1 MFGSEIVFSSWECHG
16 DAINIHL
23 QNDEPISEKIIGI
36 VDMMM
41 RIMMKLM
48 MMMMKL
54 MMMMMKLMMM
64 VSPAR

>member
-23 QNDEPISEKIIGI
+23 HNDEPITEKIIGI

-41 RIMMKLM
+41 K
-48 MMMMKL
+48 
-54 MMMMMKLMMM
+54 MMMKLMMM